1 LLIAGPAA
9 RALRTSVPDKIAAAV
24 VQFIN
29 GPLVD
34 NPDRVGKP
42 LAPLLAPAD
51 SARRGTYRVRYLI
64 DEHEKVIAVTAVRH
78 RADAHRS

>member
-1 LLIAGPAA
+1 
-9 RALRTSVPDKIAAAV
+9 VPDKIAAAV

-64 DEHEKVIAVTAVRH
+64 DEHEKAIAVTAVRH